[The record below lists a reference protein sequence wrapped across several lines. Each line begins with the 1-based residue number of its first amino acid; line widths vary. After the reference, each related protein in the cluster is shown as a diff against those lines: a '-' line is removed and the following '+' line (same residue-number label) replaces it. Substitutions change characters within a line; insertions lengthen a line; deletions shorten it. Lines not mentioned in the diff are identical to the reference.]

1 MDTSKKRKIIFFVV
15 IADLIVFAVLGIAFL
30 FTYNDL
36 VDANNRVDE
45 ARAQIETAYQRRA
58 DLVPN
63 LVSSVKAYVKHE
75 KSVLENITKLRA
87 SINSLMPKSKGDKNL
102 SSKDIKKYMESQK
115 LLGGAIKQ
123 LFAVS
128 ENYPDL
134 KASENFL
141 ALQDQL
147 EGTENR
153 INMTRQ
159 FYNSTVRKYNT
170 KVKRFPGN
178 LVAPLFDMKVQ
189 PFFKSSKGS
198 SEAVKVKF

>member
-1 MDTSKKRKIIFFVV
+1 MKRKVIFFVIV
-15 IADLIVFAVLGIAFL
+15 ADLIFFAALGVAFL

-36 VDANNRVDE
+36 VDSHNRVDE
-45 ARAQIETAYQRRA
+45 SRAQIEAAYQRRA
-58 DLVPN
+58 DLIPN
-63 LVSSVKAYVKHE
+63 LASSVKGYVKHE
-75 KSVLENITKLRA
+75 KSVFENITKLRA
-87 SINSLMPKSKGDKNL
+87 NANNLMPQLKGSKNF
-102 SSKDIKKYMESQK
+102 SSKDINKYMKAQK

-159 FYNSTVRKYNT
+159 FYNSTVRKYNS
-170 KVKRFPGN
+170 KIKRFPGN
-178 LVAPLFDMKVQ
+178 LVAPLFGMEEQ
-189 PFFKSSKGS
+189 PFFKSAKGASKS
-198 SEAVKVKF
+198 VKVKF